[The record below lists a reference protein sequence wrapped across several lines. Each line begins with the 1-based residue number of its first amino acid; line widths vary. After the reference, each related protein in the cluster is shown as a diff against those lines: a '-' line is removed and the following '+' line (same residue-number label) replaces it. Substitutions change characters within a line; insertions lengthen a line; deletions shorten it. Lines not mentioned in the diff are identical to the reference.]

1 MKKFICIVVG
11 FIFLSFN
18 AFAEEI
24 EDADTEDVYMGGM
37 ALVGEFLDGN
47 LLKIS
52 VVAGEMVQPV
62 LGIAFNVNFDSEYL
76 DFLKYE
82 PGDFLERGGD
92 PFYLVKN
99 EESRVI
105 FGETLRREDSF
116 PVGGGIVAEFYFQI
130 LEEEVF
136 DFSFYNGVVSTLDVV
151 RQDIDKILWEDLILS
166 RGDEE
171 MLIDLDYS
179 KSSILN
185 TGGFELSKILPWLL
199 VLIGGGGVFFVYF
212 LSKKQEKKRP

>member
-1 MKKFICIVVG
+1 MKKIICVIVG
-11 FIFLSFN
+11 FIFLSFT

-24 EDADTEDVYMGGM
+24 EDADTEDIYMGKM
-37 ALVGEFLDGN
+37 ALVGEFLNGD

-52 VVAGEMVQPV
+52 IVAGEMMQPV
-62 LGIAFNVNFDSEYL
+62 LGIAFNVNFDGEVL

-82 PGDFLERGGD
+82 PGEFLERGGN

-99 EESRVI
+99 EENRVV

-116 PVGGGIVAEFYFQI
+116 PVGQGIVAEFYFQI
-130 LEEEVF
+130 LEEGVF

-151 RQDIDKILWEDLILS
+151 RQDIDKILWEDLIIG
-166 RGDEE
+166 RGDDEV
-171 MLIDLDYS
+171 LVDFDYS
-179 KSSILN
+179 KNSILN
-185 TGGFELSKILPWLL
+185 TSGFELAKILPWLL

>member
-1 MKKFICIVVG
+1 MKKIICIIIG

-18 AFAEEI
+18 AFGEEI
-24 EDADTEDVYMGGM
+24 EGAYMGEM
-37 ALVGEFLDGN
+37 VLEGEFLDGD

-52 VVAGEMVQPV
+52 IVAGDMIQPV
-62 LGIAFNVNFDSEYL
+62 LGIAFNLNFENEFL

-105 FGETLRREDSF
+105 FGETLRRADSF
-116 PVGGGIVAEFYFQI
+116 PVGKGVVAEFYFQI
-130 LEEEVF
+130 LKESDF
-136 DFSFYNGVVSTLDVV
+136 NFSFYNGVVSTLDVV
-151 RQDIDKILWEDLILS
+151 RQDIDKILWVDLAVSREDN
-166 RGDEE
+166 E

-179 KSSILN
+179 KSSIFKI
-185 TGGFELSKILPWLL
+185 GGFELSKILPWLL
-199 VLIGGGGVFFVYF
+199 VLMGGGGVFFVYF
-212 LSKKQEKKRP
+212 LSKNQEKKRP